1 MDCNIFSQLT
11 GFRNQLYGC
20 FAKAGDA
27 LFNIIDALL
36 SETAAR
42 SLAELSLSAFCT
54 RRWGSLYQG
63 LQQAD
68 IDRSHL
74 QRLFA
79 MHAPL
84 PEEGKR
90 LVLGIDA
97 SSIARPFSK
106 TGRDRTYVHQ
116 SNLPK
121 GTKPVTPGWQ
131 FSTLTVLPEE
141 ASSWTYILDNVR
153 VRSEQTQGE

>member
-20 FAKAGDA
+20 FRKAGDA

-42 SLAELSLSAFCT
+42 SLVELSLSPFCT
-54 RRWGSLYQG
+54 RGWGSLYQG

-68 IDRSHL
+68 MDRAQM

-79 MHAPL
+79 RQAPL
-84 PEEGKR
+84 PKQANR
-90 LVLGIDA
+90 LVVGIDA
-97 SSIARPFSK
+97 SSIARPCS
-106 TGRDRTYVHQ
+106 
-116 SNLPK
+116 
-121 GTKPVTPGWQ
+121 
-131 FSTLTVLPEE
+131 
-141 ASSWTYILDNVR
+141 
-153 VRSEQTQGE
+153 